1 MNHMQEKYGDQ
12 GLVIIG
18 VNLDSDPEEAEAFLK
33 DVPADFEIVRDPSGE
48 LAKAYDVIAM
58 PSSFVFD
65 RDGNVA
71 ERHNGFKVRKQDEY
85 ESILIKLLTQSKETG

>member
-1 MNHMQEKYGDQ
+1 MQEKYGDQ

-33 DVPADFEIVRDPSGE
+33 DVPADFQIVSDPSGE
-48 LAKAYDVIAM
+48 LAKAYDVVAM

-65 RDGNVA
+65 RDGNYVVRSTA
-71 ERHNGFKVRKQDEY
+71 LGF
-85 ESILIKLLTQSKETG
+85 L